1 MTSSSD
7 VRNTTWDEL
16 VVGSRASI
24 KRICRED
31 DLILFAHASGNTNPF
46 TLPSTR
52 GKEGANVIAPSLWV
66 GSLLSAVLGNLL
78 PGAGT
83 LYLSQNLNFNERV
96 HPGDELFVEVCC
108 TEKREKPIAV
118 FELKVSKANGAIA
131 CSGVAIVNAP
141 LSTIILQ
148 RHDLPSIIID
158 QEDYFSLLIER
169 AQQLPPLRTAV
180 VWPTDAA
187 SFNGALLSADAGLI
201 QPLLIG
207 PIEKM
212 RDLAHASGRK
222 LPDTMLIAATDTHAA
237 CKLAVDMARTG
248 DVRAIM
254 KGNVHS
260 DEILG
265 ATVKKDGGLR
275 TEKRISHVFVMDAP
289 SLDRMLFISDAAV
302 NIAPDLATKVHIVQ
316 NAIDLARA
324 CGVLLPKVG
333 ILSAVETINFAMPS
347 TMDAAILSK
356 MADRGQ
362 ITGGLVDGPL
372 AMDNAVDIGAA
383 RTKGIR
389 SLVAGK
395 ADILI
400 TPNIEAGNM
409 LAKELTFIAK
419 AEAAGIVLGAKA
431 PIMLTSRADNDR
443 ARLAS
448 SALVVLYDYW
458 RSTGQAAGQ
467 ETSSKGSA

>member
-1 MTSSSD
+1 MISSSD
-7 VRNTTWDEL
+7 IRNTTWDEL

-24 KRICRED
+24 SRICRED

-46 TLPSTR
+46 TLPKAR
-52 GKEGANVIAPSLWV
+52 GKNAENVIAPSLWV

-83 LYLSQNLNFNERV
+83 LYLSQNLDFHERV
-96 HPGDELFVEVCC
+96 HPGDELIVEVSC
-108 TEKREKPIAV
+108 TEKREKPVAV
-118 FELKVSKANGAIA
+118 FKLKVSKMNGAIA
-131 CSGVAIVNAP
+131 CSGVATVNAP

-158 QEDYFSLLIER
+158 QEDYFSRLIER
-169 AQQLPPLRTAV
+169 AQQLDPLRTAI
-180 VWPTDAA
+180 VWPTDTA
-187 SFNGALLSADAGLI
+187 SFNGALLSANVGLI
-201 QPLLIG
+201 DPLLIG
-207 PIEKM
+207 PIDKM
-212 RDLAHASGRK
+212 RELAKSSGQE
-222 LPDTMLIAATDTHAA
+222 LPDTMFVAAPNTHTA
-237 CKLAVDMARTG
+237 CKLAVDMARDG
-248 DVRAIM
+248 DVRAMM
-254 KGNVHS
+254 KGNLHS
-260 DEILG
+260 DEILR

-302 NIAPDLATKVHIVQ
+302 NISPDLTTKVHIVQ

-324 CGVLLPKVG
+324 CGVSQPKVG

-372 AMDNAVDIGAA
+372 AMDNAVDIDAA
-383 RTKGIR
+383 RTKGIC

-419 AEAAGIVLGAKA
+419 AEAAGIVLGAKV

-448 SALVVLYDYW
+448 SALAVLYDYW

-467 ETSSKGSA
+467 GTSSKGAA